1 MNPESLNVLG
11 SSTTVAERDPHELW
25 EIFESAEDLPTL
37 PEVALG
43 LQKVVDDPD
52 SSAADVARIIED
64 DPAISTKVLRVVN
77 SVFYAPAHGV
87 EITQLKPAIARLGF
101 MAVAN
106 IALSTSVF
114 QAFSRAQKPVFD
126 RRDFWRHSISVGI
139 VASVL
144 HDYAGDVIDQALT
157 RDTVHLAG
165 IVHDVGKILFER
177 YANTEFHQA
186 VKNAGAEDLPALKE
200 EARLLGMGHDE
211 VGGWLGSKWRLGAAI
226 EAVMRWHHDPM
237 GCPETGLQPLVK
249 LVHMADYICHN
260 QQLGDSGNPSPMY
273 DHRVR
278 QELNLTS
285 ETIGDLMGVVEAEA
299 AQSDILLSLA
309 D

>member
-1 MNPESLNVLG
+1 MNPESLPNNG
-11 SSTTVAERDPHELW
+11 SSTATVRDPHELW
-25 EIFESAEDLPTL
+25 EIFESAQDLPTL
-37 PEVALG
+37 PEVALR
-43 LQKVVDDPD
+43 LQKTVDDPD
-52 SSAADVARIIED
+52 SSAADIARIIED
-64 DPAISTKVLRVVN
+64 DPAIATKVLKVVN

-87 EITQLKPAIARLGF
+87 AITQLKPAIARLGF
-101 MAVAN
+101 MTVSN

-126 RRDFWRHSISVGI
+126 RRDFWRHSICVGI
-139 VASVL
+139 ISSVL
-144 HDYAGDVIDQALT
+144 HDYAADTIDQPLT

-177 YANTEFHQA
+177 YANVDFHQA
-186 VKNAGAEDLPALKE
+186 VKNARDEEIPAVKE
-200 EARLLGMGHDE
+200 EARYLGMGHDE
-211 VGGWLGSKWRLGAAI
+211 VGGWLGTKWHLGPAI
-226 EAVMRWHHDPM
+226 QAVMRWHHDPLS
-237 GCPETGLQPLVK
+237 CPETHLQPLVK

-260 QQLGDSGNPSPMY
+260 QGLGDSGNPFPTY

-285 ETIGDLMGVVEAEA
+285 EKIGELMGVVEAEA